1 MGEGQVPIPLETRRM
16 LHDPSVRL
24 EEYYY
29 FAKIQR
35 AQEKQGLGPAEREKL
50 YHPGSPSGSA
60 VVVSGDEKNQSGDE
74 KTAPTNETTI
84 QGVHSGPIVTPAE
97 WETASRAARNAS
109 WGAV

>member
-1 MGEGQVPIPLETRRM
+1 MGEGQVPIPAETRRL

-50 YHPGSPSGSA
+50 YHPGTSPSESA
-60 VVVSGDEKNQSGDE
+60 VVVSGDEKTAPTDE
-74 KTAPTNETTI
+74 KTAPTNEATV
-84 QGVHSGPIVTPAE
+84 QGVHPGPIVTPAY
-97 WETASRAARNAS
+97 
-109 WGAV
+109 